1 MVATLKK
8 RDIQKMKKTPGDTIK
23 KVLNPKYGPNWS
35 SGFRGIRGDRQTDRQ
50 TDRHTHPKKPLFCV
64 RGVIKRVDPSKVGG
78 RVFGVITI
86 LPLYYFVVR
95 ESKNQIHECNNR
107 CMVKMQSF
115 VYRCDCALF

>member
-1 MVATLKK
+1 MVTTLKK
-8 RDIQKMKKTPGDTIK
+8 RDIQKMKKTPGDTTK

-35 SGFRGIRGDRQTDRQ
+35 SGFRGIRGDRQTDR
-50 TDRHTHPKKPLFCV
+50 HTHPKKPLFWI

-95 ESKNQIHECNNR
+95 ESKPGGVRTLPKTFSH
-107 CMVKMQSF
+107 F
-115 VYRCDCALF
+115 VAKFWIEMLIFL

>member
-50 TDRHTHPKKPLFCV
+50 TDIPTPKNHFF
-64 RGVIKRVDPSKVGG
+64 GFVG
-78 RVFGVITI
+78 
-86 LPLYYFVVR
+86 
-95 ESKNQIHECNNR
+95 S
-107 CMVKMQSF
+107 
-115 VYRCDCALF
+115 